1 MRRPTLGYALRL
13 IGFRQPETVFPVC
26 PYGDTDVRTQKT
38 ARRTVRLGQS
48 PPYPPPLGCIS
59 ARFVLTRWLD
69 LKSTPALAMLPHY
82 WEYSARLPQ
91 NFRFPLYAASGL
103 AAVVAV
109 APLFII
115 LAVLFAKP
123 KRELHGSARFA
134 NGAEI
139 AQTGLLKPPAKQ
151 EKGKP
156 LPPPAILLGR
166 YKGKFLRWAGS
177 EFLFAPPVP
186 VPVKVCR

>member
-1 MRRPTLGYALRL
+1 M
-13 IGFRQPETVFPVC
+13 
-26 PYGDTDVRTQKT
+26 
-38 ARRTVRLGQS
+38 
-48 PPYPPPLGCIS
+48 
-59 ARFVLTRWLD
+59 LTRWLD
-69 LKSTPALAMLPHY
+69 LKSAPALAMLPRY

-103 AAVVAV
+103 AVVVAV

-139 AQTGLLKPPAKQ
+139 AQTGLFNKTNVAYLAIPELKRTCSKTANTCRIVAVHRLDNLLKQ
-151 EKGKP
+151 
-156 LPPPAILLGR
+156 
-166 YKGKFLRWAGS
+166 
-177 EFLFAPPVP
+177 
-186 VPVKVCR
+186 